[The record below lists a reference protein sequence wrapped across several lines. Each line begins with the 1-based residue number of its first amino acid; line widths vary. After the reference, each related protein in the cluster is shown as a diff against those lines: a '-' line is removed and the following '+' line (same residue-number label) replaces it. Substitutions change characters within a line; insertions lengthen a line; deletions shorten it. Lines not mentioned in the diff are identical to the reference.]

1 MAEWAW
7 VAAGYLV
14 VYGTLAAYAARLA
27 LRLRVARVL
36 AELDGERK

>member
-27 LRLRVARVL
+27 SRLRAARTLVD
-36 AELDGERK
+36 LDEEGK

>member
-27 LRLRVARVL
+27 RRLRTARGLVARD
-36 AELDGERK
+36 EERQ